1 LSFSRRSVSRSPSAV
16 VRRKVRLGTPV
27 CSTQAQGKL
36 PRSEIVAFILY
47 AHLNFFWGGNFECR
61 RA

>member
-16 VRRKVRLGTPV
+16 VLRKVRLGTPV

-36 PRSEIVAFILY
+36 PRSEIVRIHPLRPF
-47 AHLNFFWGGNFECR
+47 
-61 RA
+61 